1 MTSVRKGIGM
11 TDVDVAEEMIVTLR
25 DWVESV
31 VIPHAS
37 EFELP
42 DKYPTDM
49 AHQMADFGLFG
60 ATIPY
65 RYGGLDLDN
74 MTYARVIE
82 ELSAGGCHLQE

>member
-1 MTSVRKGIGM
+1 M

-49 AHQMADFGLFG
+49 AHQMAVFL
-60 ATIPY
+60 
-65 RYGGLDLDN
+65 N
-74 MTYARVIE
+74 MEVST
-82 ELSAGGCHLQE
+82 